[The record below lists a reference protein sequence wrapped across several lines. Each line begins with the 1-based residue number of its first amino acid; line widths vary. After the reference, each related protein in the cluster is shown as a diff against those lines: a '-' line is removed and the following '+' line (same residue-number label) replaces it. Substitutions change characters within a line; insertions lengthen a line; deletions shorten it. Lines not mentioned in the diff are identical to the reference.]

1 MIVTI
6 LSNMNE
12 AVKNSLLL
20 ISLVFCFFIA
30 PCAQSN
36 EISFTGVYGDLL
48 SNVEKHVRLVK
59 RLRDKNST
67 PLLDGERLRLELR
80 APLEIKQ
87 ALEPFGYYLA
97 TVEPH
102 LQDAPQKYRYAI
114 TLNQA
119 VKVANLELLLDDDAL
134 KQDEFN
140 QWRESFPL
148 KVGMRLNQA
157 QYDSYKKLLLT
168 NAIRLGYFDAKYT
181 KSSIIINESRT
192 EADIVLR
199 FASGKRYSISDV
211 LVNWNT
217 GGPSGEKSKRGIDEG
232 LLNSLFSVK
241 KGQLYVADEL
251 AKTQRSLLATP
262 YFSSADV
269 RSGDRD
275 LQNHTVPV
283 IVNLTPSKR
292 KAYNFAIGAGTDTGI
307 RGSIGYENRR
317 INNQGHYINTRI
329 GGSAIQ
335 KTAIANYR
343 IPLARS
349 SKDNLN
355 FYASLE
361 EETGDTRRFQAVK
374 IGTEWA
380 HAWNASLLKFG
391 LVASREKF
399 DRLEGDL
406 SQVEREIDLLMP
418 TFAWEHTKR
427 DDLYFPTKGWS
438 ANLLLRGTS
447 ESLASDI
454 DLVQALFNGKILRP
468 LGSGRVKL
476 RFTLAGSIIDEAIA
490 LPESLG
496 FLAGGDDSI
505 RGYSYESIG
514 VERNGET
521 DVGKNLVVG
530 SLEYEQPIKN
540 GFSLAGFIDAGDAF
554 DSNPDY
560 KRGAGVGIRWSLPFG
575 ALRLDLASALDREG
589 KPFRLHFSFGT
600 DL

>member
-1 MIVTI
+1 M
-6 LSNMNE
+6 
-12 AVKNSLLL
+12 
-20 ISLVFCFFIA
+20 A
-30 PCAQSN
+30 PSAQAERSSK
-36 EISFTGVYGDLL
+36 ISFTGVYGELL

-59 RLRDKNST
+59 RLRDKKSP
-67 PLLDGERLRLELR
+67 PLLDGERQRLELR

-97 TVEPH
+97 TVEPD
-102 LQDAPQKYRYAI
+102 LQGAPQKYRYAV

-119 VKVANLELLLDDDAL
+119 VKITNIELLLDDDAL
-134 KQDEFN
+134 KQDEFK
-140 QWRESFPL
+140 QWRSQFPL
-148 KVGMRLNQA
+148 KVGMPLKQA
-157 QYDSYKKLLLT
+157 LYDSYKKQLMT
-168 NAIRLGYFDAKYT
+168 NAVRLGYFDAKYT
-181 KSSIIINESRT
+181 KSTIVINESRT
-192 EADIVLR
+192 EANIILR
-199 FASGKRYSISDV
+199 FSSGKRYSISEISI
-211 LVNWNT
+211 NWNT
-217 GGPSGEKSKRGIDEG
+217 DVNDDEKSKRGIDQDI
-232 LLNSLFSVK
+232 LSSLFNVK
-241 KGQLYVADEL
+241 EGQLYTADDL
-251 AKTQRSLLATP
+251 SKTQRSLLATP
-262 YFSSADV
+262 YFSSVDV

-275 LQNHTVPV
+275 SQNNTIPI

-307 RGSIGYENRR
+307 RASVGYENRR
-317 INNQGHYINTRI
+317 INNKGHYINTRI

-349 SKDNLN
+349 SKDNIN

-361 EETGDTRRFQAVK
+361 EETGDTRRFQAIK

-380 HAWNASLLKFG
+380 HAWNGSLLKFG

-399 DRLEGDL
+399 DRLEDDL
-406 SQVEREIDLLMP
+406 SQIEREIDLLMP
-418 TFAWEHTKR
+418 TFAWEHSKR

-454 DLVQALFNGKILRP
+454 DLVQGIFNGRILRP
-468 LGSGRVKL
+468 LGPGRVKL
-476 RFTLAGSIIDEAIA
+476 RFTLAGSLIDEDTA

-496 FLAGGDDSI
+496 FLTGGDDSV

-514 VERNGET
+514 VERNGDT
-521 DVGKNLVVG
+521 TVGKNLVVG
-530 SLEYEQPIKN
+530 SFEYEHPIKN

-560 KRGAGVGIRWSLPFG
+560 KRGAGVGIRWRLPFG
-575 ALRLDLASALDREG
+575 ALRLDAASALDREG
-589 KPFRLHFSFGT
+589 QPFRLHFSFGT